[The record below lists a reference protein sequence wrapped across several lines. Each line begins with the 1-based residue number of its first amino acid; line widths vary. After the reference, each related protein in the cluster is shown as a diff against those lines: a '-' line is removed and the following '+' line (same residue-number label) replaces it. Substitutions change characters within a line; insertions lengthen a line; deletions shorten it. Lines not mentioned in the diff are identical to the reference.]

1 MGYESREFA
10 VTDGL
15 FLGVE
20 SSATGRRWRDRLDQR
35 GSARALAI
43 AQRHDLPELLA
54 RILAGRNIEADAV
67 EAFLDPTVKRSMPDP
82 DVLSAMPEAAARIA
96 DAIVRGETIAIFGD
110 YDVDGATSAA
120 LLARF
125 LRQAGIEPLIHIP
138 DRLFEGYGPNVE
150 AVRALAARG
159 TTLLVTVD
167 CGTTSVEPLAEAGT
181 LGVDVVVVDH
191 HQADEVLPPAVAI
204 VNPNRR
210 DDLSGLGHLAAV
222 GLTFM
227 TVVAVN
233 RELRKRGFWTSER
246 PEPDLLTL
254 LDDVALGTVADVVPL
269 IGLNR
274 AFVTKGLIALRRRE
288 RPGHVSLMDVARL
301 SGPPEAWH
309 LGFLLGPR
317 INAGGRIGRADL
329 GVRLLLE
336 DDPDKAAQIAAELD
350 RLNRE
355 RQVIE
360 MDTLAQAEAEAMAAL
375 GIEEKGAVVVTAA
388 EGWHPGV
395 VGIVA
400 GRLKEKFG
408 RPAFAIALEPGGIG
422 TGSGRSIAGVDIG
435 RAVRRAVTEG
445 LLVKGGGHA
454 MAAGV
459 TLRKDALAPLR
470 AFFEATL
477 GADVEIAR
485 RANGLLIDGA
495 VSAAAANADLVAM
508 IERAGPF
515 GSGNPEPVIAL
526 PAHTIAY
533 AEEVGQAHLR
543 VRLKSADGAG
553 VSAIAFRAAGQKL
566 GSALMQNRG
575 RQVHAA
581 GSFALDRFQGEERVQ
596 FRITDIAPAE
606 PFAGGEFS
614 LPELLARRPTRET
627 SDDDGFRLR
636 FERSRSGRTHSSFF
650 GSGRTGR
657 SVSAGAGAASEI
669 DADRCRA

>member
-1 MGYESREFA
+1 MGFESRDFPVA
-10 VTDGL
+10 DGL

-20 SSATGRRWRDRLDQR
+20 HSATGRAWRDRLDAR
-35 GSARALAI
+35 GAARALAI

-54 RILAGRNIEADAV
+54 RILAARNVEVDAV
-67 EAFLDPTVKRSMPDP
+67 EAFLDPAIKRSMPDP
-82 DVLSAMPEAAARIA
+82 HVLAGMREAAGRIA

-125 LRQAGIEPLIHIP
+125 LRHAGIEPLIHIP

-159 TTLLVTVD
+159 ATLLVTVD
-167 CGTTSVEPLAEAGT
+167 CGTTSAEALAEARA
-181 LGVDVVVVDH
+181 LNVDVVVIDH
-191 HQADEVLPPAVAI
+191 HQADEALPPAFAI

-233 RELRKRGFWTSER
+233 RELRSRGFWAAQR
-246 PEPDLLTL
+246 PEPDLLLL

-274 AFVTKGLIALRRRE
+274 AFVAKGLLALCRRE
-288 RPGHVSLMDVARL
+288 RVGHRSLMDVARL

-329 GVRLLLE
+329 GVSLLLE
-336 DDPDKAAQIAAELD
+336 EDPDKAAQIAAELD

-355 RQVIE
+355 RQIIE
-360 MDTLAQAEAEAMAAL
+360 MDTLAQAEAEAMAGL

-400 GRLKEKFG
+400 ARLKEKFG

-435 RAVRRAVTEG
+435 RAVRGAVAEG

-459 TLRKDALAPLR
+459 TLRRDALAALR
-470 AFFEATL
+470 AFFESTL
-477 GADVEIAR
+477 SADVQVAR

-495 VSAAAANADLVAM
+495 VSAAAANADLVAL

-526 PAHTIAY
+526 PAHTISY
-533 AEEVGQAHLR
+533 AEEVGQAHIR
-543 VRLKSADGAG
+543 VRLRSAGGAG
-553 VSAIAFRAAGQKL
+553 VNAIAFRAAGQKL
-566 GSALMQNRG
+566 GAALLAGRG

-581 GSFALDRFQGEERVQ
+581 GSFALDRYQGEERVQ
-596 FRITDIAPAE
+596 FRLADTAPAE
-606 PFAGGEFS
+606 PLS
-614 LPELLARRPTRET
+614 AR
-627 SDDDGFRLR
+627 
-636 FERSRSGRTHSSFF
+636 
-650 GSGRTGR
+650 
-657 SVSAGAGAASEI
+657 
-669 DADRCRA
+669 